1 MSIFVNLFYSSTR
14 QHCSSSVVV
23 PRCCTNSYSAL
34 LQMMKC
40 MTMKVI
46 SFVPLLSRAAHAISM
61 VATRMVGYEEG
72 HMHRRAVSLH
82 GESLRMPIRKIQCS
96 HAHATG
102 HYLLRMP
109 IRISLLNADNL
120 RVCSPM
126 MKNTC

>member
-34 LQMMKC
+34 LQMIKC

-46 SFVPLLSRAAHAISM
+46 SSCLYSRAAHAISM